1 MKKVKVDNDTYL
13 AALRVIAEANQ
24 IFPEADLMDEAE
36 KRVFTNS
43 LNIVS
48 SYKQQQDILQLFHK
62 GKIL

>member
-1 MKKVKVDNDTYL
+1 MKKVKVDYDTYL
-13 AALRVIAEANQ
+13 AVLRVIAEASQ